1 MRPLPRF
8 RRALGAPAHLVAHRG
23 HSEGPTSPDRTPHAD
38 APLENTLDAFALA
51 IDRGAEAVELDA
63 RVLADGTPVVFHDR
77 DLARLTGGADDRA
90 IASLGRDECAR
101 IELIGGAR
109 VPLLAEVLGHCR
121 ARGVAVNLELKHD
134 SPSRTRLVR
143 AVAGLLRA
151 WDPSHEILLSSFD
164 PRTLALA
171 SVACPGFPRALVVH
185 RSSYSTGELVA
196 APFLGLAAVHL
207 ERTIAAPETVR
218 SLRKRG
224 LLVSVWTVDD
234 PREAADLDA
243 IGVDSLI
250 TDDLAGVRAYQS
262 NA

>member
-8 RRALGAPAHLVAHRG
+8 RRALGAPAHLIAHRG
-23 HSEGPTSPDRTPHAD
+23 HSEGPTSPDRAPRAD
-38 APLENTLDAFALA
+38 APLENTLPAFALA

-63 RVLADGTPVVFHDR
+63 RVLADGTPVVFHDP

-90 IASLGRDECAR
+90 IASLGQGECAR
-101 IELIGGAR
+101 VELLGGAR
-109 VPLLAEVLGHCR
+109 IPLLADVLGHCR

-134 SPSRTRLVR
+134 VPSRTRLVR

-151 WDPSHEILLSSFD
+151 WDPSHEIVLSSFD

-171 SVACPGFPRALVVH
+171 AALFPGLPRALVVH
-185 RSSYSTGELVA
+185 RSSYAAGELAV

-207 ERTIAAPETVR
+207 ERTLAAPDTVR
-218 SLRKRG
+218 ALRRKG

-250 TDDLAGVRAYQS
+250 TDDFAGVRSYHS
-262 NA
+262 NE